1 MSAVYLPGAPWRESE
16 GLKAITAAL
25 LDGDE
30 GPRIVG
36 GAVRDSLLGLQVS
49 DIDLATKLTPEVV
62 IDRLEAARIKAIPTG
77 IDHGTITAVAH
88 NQTFEITTLR
98 RDVSTDGRRATVA
111 FSQDWKED
119 AARRDFTINALYA
132 DPVSGEI
139 FDYFRGLEDLKSH
152 SLRFIGDPVQRIAED
167 HLRILRY
174 FRFLA
179 RFGGDAVDHAALI
192 ACRDAAKSLMAL
204 SRERIASELL
214 KIMGTA
220 KPVFAVSLMVDNGIF
235 ASFLPELSDD
245 AVFLLRRLVN
255 REQDHAMQPSLTARL
270 LSILPRDAATVDKV
284 AMRLKLS
291 NRMRVDMANRLSEHE
306 PAPQTIRALAYRTDL
321 ECARDTAMLFA
332 DESALA
338 GSLTNLADWS
348 SPRFPIKGGDLI
360 ARGLS
365 AGPVVA
371 KTLKA
376 IEAAWIEEDFPD
388 TSRAEILTDQ
398 LVAGALLA
406 TKNS

>member
-1 MSAVYLPGAPWRESE
+1 MSTLYLSDAPWRNSE
-16 GLKAITAAL
+16 GLKAIVAAL
-25 LDGDE
+25 SDGDDDL
-30 GPRIVG
+30 RIVG

-49 DIDLATKLTPEVV
+49 DIDLATKLIPDVV

-77 IDHGTITAVAH
+77 IDHGTITAVALG
-88 NQTFEITTLR
+88 QTFEITTLR

-119 AARRDFTINALYA
+119 ATRRDFTINALYA
-132 DPVSGEI
+132 DPVSGEV
-139 FDYFRGLEDLKSH
+139 FDYFGGVEDLKSH
-152 SLRFIGDPVQRIAED
+152 VLRFIGDPAQRIAED

-179 RFGGDAVDHAALI
+179 RFGGDAVDEAALI

-214 KIMGTA
+214 KIMDTA
-220 KPVFAVSLMVDNGIF
+220 KPIFAVSLMIDNGIF

-245 AVFLLRRLVN
+245 ATFLLQRLVD
-255 REQDHAMQPSLTARL
+255 REQTHAMQPSASARL
-270 LSILPRDAATVDKV
+270 LSILPPDAATVDKV

-291 NRMRVDMANRLSEHE
+291 NRMRVDLANRLSEQA
-306 PAPQTIRALAYRTDL
+306 PVPQTIRALAYRTDI
-321 ECARDTAMLFA
+321 ECARDAAMLFA

-338 GSLTNLADWS
+338 GCLAKLVAWS
-348 SPRFPIKGGDLI
+348 PPRFPIKGGDLI

-376 IEAAWIEEDFPD
+376 IEVAWIEAGFPGAD
-388 TSRAEILTDQ
+388 RAKILTDQ